1 MKRFLI
7 ILFVLIVITSCNKP
21 IRTNDFVDAPT
32 KFIVKSVDTD
42 ASLNYMAIYDIEI
55 VDMNGFSRDYNNNY
69 RNFVITITDSVG
81 KYKAGDVIS
90 FKK

>member
-1 MKRFLI
+1 MKKILI
-7 ILFVLIVITSCNKP
+7 ILFVTTFLSCKRNVV
-21 IRTNDFVDAPT
+21 TNDYIDAPT
-32 KFIVKSVDTD
+32 KFIVKCVDND

-69 RNFVITITDSVG
+69 RNLVITITDSVG